1 MTMGQKSCERREL
14 RKSRD
19 RGSITPWFFMIV
31 MSAFLFIGVTVDTGG
46 KLQEANRAEAV
57 AGEAARAGANALE
70 YSPSKVGDIHLS
82 FARAQ
87 SAAERY
93 ISAAGYEGQVTVTG
107 REVTVTTAGI
117 YNPVFLAAIGIKAL
131 PVDGHATARLV
142 APGEDR

>member
-1 MTMGQKSCERREL
+1 MTMEQKSRKRREL
-14 RKSRD
+14 QQGRD
-19 RGSITPWFFMIV
+19 RGSITPWFLMIV

-107 REVTVTTAGI
+107 REVTVTTAGT